1 MEDWKAVRKTKKT
14 SLTKQA
20 NQLKRYVEEGDVDV
34 VNTRRK
40 LYVNTFKEFDEAH
53 ENVDSTTVESEEY
66 YNSVLQ
72 AYTETLKHVNV
83 WLKDL
88 KHEKNS
94 ESKMVKLLTLP
105 KLEIDKFSGN
115 PEEYLSFIAMFEECV
130 EEVADIDQER
140 LSRLLQL
147 TCDVAHN
154 AIKPCALIGG
164 SKGYKEAR
172 TIVKSRFGSTYLIAD
187 RIITELRS
195 NKVAQYHQNTLTFRI
210 FL

>member
-1 MEDWKAVRKTKKT
+1 MGGWKAVRTTKKT

-20 NQLKRYVEEGDVDV
+20 NQLKRYVGEGDVDV

-40 LYVNTFKEFDEAH
+40 LYVFDEAH
-53 ENVDSTTVESEEY
+53 ENIDSTTVESEEY

-88 KHEKNS
+88 KLEKNS
-94 ESKMVKLLTLP
+94 DSKMVKLSTLL
-105 KLEIDKFSGN
+105 KQEIEKVSGN
-115 PEEYLSFIAMFEECV
+115 TEQYLSFIAMFEECV
-130 EEVADIDQER
+130 EEVADTDQER

-164 SKGYKEAR
+164 SKGYNEGGL
-172 TIVKSRFGSTYLIAD
+172 F
-187 RIITELRS
+187 
-195 NKVAQYHQNTLTFRI
+195 
-210 FL
+210 